1 MKIIFKIMLSAIFAF
16 SISESKANTL
26 LDSLNSAYKNNPILN
41 AERANMR
48 AAKEEKREAVSE
60 FLPSVTISGYRSE
73 QENTKGNLTDSN
85 FEPSEKS
92 LTVEQNI
99 FQGGGGVANFKKK
112 KYGQKIGELKL
123 KKTEQQ
129 ILLEAVLAHTELLLN
144 KQKVN
149 INFANIDLLERQ
161 VETDQ
166 NRLEK
171 GEISLTDLAQSESSL
186 AGATAKL
193 ISAQNDLVT
202 SKLNFEKVIGK
213 KAPES
218 IEKIK
223 EINLNLPKS
232 LASSYNI
239 SNSENPN
246 LQISLLEY
254 EQAKLDI
261 IIAASE
267 LSPNATLSYKL
278 AEQENMSATIT
289 ERTQKTVTAKATWPI
304 FSGGSNLF
312 NLRKVQ
318 EIKKQ
323 KELLLQDSKKSSETE
338 VANAWSSYQSS
349 KSLLDSVKSQVK
361 TAEIANEGITIEY
374 ESGKNR
380 TTLEVIQSRTILLNS
395 RIDLATADKNFLIS
409 QFKLL
414 SSVGRLTAKQLNLI
428 K

>member
-1 MKIIFKIMLSAIFAF
+1 MLSAIFAF

-129 ILLEAVLAHTELLLN
+129 ILLEAVLTHTELLLN

-380 TTLEVIQSRTILLNS
+380 TTLEVLQSRTILLNS